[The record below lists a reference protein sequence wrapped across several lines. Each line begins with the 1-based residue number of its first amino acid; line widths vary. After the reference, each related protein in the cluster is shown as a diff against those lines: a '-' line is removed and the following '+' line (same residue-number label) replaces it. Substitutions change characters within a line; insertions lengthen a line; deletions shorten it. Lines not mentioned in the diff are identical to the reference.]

1 MRDHKVGIV
10 HTCTASEGSDRIQS
24 CLDSEEYIVVISS
37 EGISTD
43 NDLAPVA

>member
-1 MRDHKVGIV
+1 MGEYKVRIV
-10 HTCTASEGSDRIQS
+10 HACTAPEGSDRIQS
-24 CLDSEEYIVVISS
+24 CLDSEGYIVVISS

>member
-1 MRDHKVGIV
+1 MGEHKVGIV
-10 HTCTASEGSDRIQS
+10 HACTATEGSDRIQS
-24 CLDSEEYIVVISS
+24 CHDLEGYIVVISS